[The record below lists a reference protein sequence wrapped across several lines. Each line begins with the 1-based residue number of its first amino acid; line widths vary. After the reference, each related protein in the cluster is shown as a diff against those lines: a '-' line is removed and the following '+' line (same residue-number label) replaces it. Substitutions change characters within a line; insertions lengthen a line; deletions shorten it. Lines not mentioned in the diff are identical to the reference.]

1 MNKVHLDMMIKYL
14 LLLVCGIDSAL
25 SADSWKG
32 DLPYDVYGM
41 FYCCCCLHTKIYL
54 YALYHKLTFSPS
66 PHTIGPGGCDD
77 DTAILMEG
85 STTEVHVLPEGL
97 LCETDVSFFCLSS
110 VLFAYYYVH
119 TFAVCNLNVL
129 L

>member
-1 MNKVHLDMMIKYL
+1 MMIKYL

-85 STTEVHVLPEGL
+85 STTEVHVLPDGL
-97 LCETDVSFFCLSS
+97 LCETDVSFFVFL
-110 VLFAYYYVH
+110 V
-119 TFAVCNLNVL
+119 
-129 L
+129 